1 MDIESDLSFCG
12 LSLWVE
18 GREFP
23 DTSDYWDGNWLVIRA
38 EMKASGAFV
47 KCGGPIL
54 MTADVE
60 QFRDDVAKMVSTLT
74 GKATLTGLEPGINMT
89 LEMRGR
95 GHVEGVVEIT
105 PDHLNQHHRFKVEAD
120 QSYLPALISSCDA
133 ILTRFPVTNAQ
144 KR

>member
-1 MDIESDLSFCG
+1 
-12 LSLWVE
+12 
-18 GREFP
+18 
-23 DTSDYWDGNWLVIRA
+23 
-38 EMKASGAFV
+38 
-47 KCGGPIL
+47 

-105 PDHLNQHHRFKVEAD
+105 PDHLNQNHRFKVEAD
-120 QSYLPALISSCDA
+120 RSYLPVLVSSCDT